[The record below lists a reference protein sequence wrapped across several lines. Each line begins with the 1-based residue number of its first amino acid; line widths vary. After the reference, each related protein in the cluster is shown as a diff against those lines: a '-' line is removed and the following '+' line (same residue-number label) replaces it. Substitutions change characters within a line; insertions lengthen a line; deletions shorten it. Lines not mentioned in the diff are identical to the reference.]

1 MHQLTRNEGNL
12 VTVRVSQKL
21 TEGDYETLIP
31 AWRRLLEEKGS
42 FRMLFVMEDFHGWEP
57 GAAWDDFRFD
67 IRHAS
72 EVERVAMVGE
82 KRWQKWLAKIG
93 GVFMPERVRYFDLAD
108 LAEAKRWVRAE

>member
-31 AWRRLLEEKGS
+31 AWQCLLEGKGS

-67 IRHAS
+67 IRHAR
-72 EVERVAMVGE
+72 EVERVALVDE

-93 GVFMPERVRYFDLAD
+93 GVFMAERGRCFDLAD
-108 LAEAKRWVRAE
+108 LAEAERWVRAE